1 MEGRFLACILLLSFI
16 NGAFFYKPSPMDIC
30 LLQVEEGPCLEDVPR
45 FYYNTLTQ
53 ACEPFSYGGCD
64 GNANNFKSNVACHKT
79 CYRIPTMPVICQG
92 GSDKGTGSAS
102 IPRFYYDSN
111 KKTCKQF
118 EYTGSGGNNN
128 NFVSMESCM
137 SVCTKTEQ
145 PISCYC
151 AFNPLVYNVLTLTH
165 HRCGLVYKAK
175 NQQAEGSKKFE
186 VNVDET
192 EGVSDENRTENR
204 HIPDH
209 HHLFCACVL
218 YVDLQTGSI
227 H

>member
-1 MEGRFLACILLLSFI
+1 MEGHFLACILLLSFI
-16 NGAFFYKPSPMDIC
+16 NGAVFYKPSPMDIC

-79 CYRIPTMPVICQG
+79 CYKIPKIPRICRLPKNEGLCFGISRRYFFNMTSMKCEVFSYGGCGGNNNNFQEFSSCMEYCSPQTSMPVICQG
-92 GSDKGTGSAS
+92 DSDKGTGSAS

-137 SVCTKTEQ
+137 SVCTKKSRPQ
-145 PISCYC
+145 KPSGRI
-151 AFNPLVYNVLTLTH
+151 FRKRL
-165 HRCGLVYKAK
+165 
-175 NQQAEGSKKFE
+175 
-186 VNVDET
+186 
-192 EGVSDENRTENR
+192 
-204 HIPDH
+204 
-209 HHLFCACVL
+209 
-218 YVDLQTGSI
+218 
-227 H
+227 